1 MKLWIDGANGWSLK
15 NRIGYGINKL
25 LSEMWFLRVFWERLI
40 RNCLPSVGGLKYW
53 TEVVIKS
60 SSSWISFIDHFRLF
74 SFFLRFLR
82 SLIYFD
88 YLYCIIIEAWMNG
101 VWNFENEWIDT
112 TIKII
117 FFSSF
122 FIPSKFP
129 KFLIGRSFSQERGK
143 FRFWW
148 IGTLIVLE

>member
-88 YLYCIIIEAWMNG
+88 YLYCINWS
-101 VWNFENEWIDT
+101 VNEWYMKFWKRMDRYYY
-112 TIKII
+112 KNYI
-117 FFSSF
+117 FLPWSN
-122 FIPSKFP
+122 
-129 KFLIGRSFSQERGK
+129 FLEFCIF
-143 FRFWW
+143 
-148 IGTLIVLE
+148 